1 MGWWNTS
8 SEIVL
13 PLLNPCLKYSM
24 ARRSGA
30 LVRLRDS
37 FKTNEFGWNHVEIT
51 SHSLYE
57 YANYGFFVFL
67 SIFERKEGEQCQ

>member
-1 MGWWNTS
+1 
-8 SEIVL
+8 
-13 PLLNPCLKYSM
+13 M

>member
-1 MGWWNTS
+1 MEHFIRDSFTTFES
-8 SEIVL
+8 LFEES
-13 PLLNPCLKYSM
+13 K
-24 ARRSGA
+24 ARRNGA